1 MKILAVRLKNLASL
15 AGPHELD
22 FTAEPLASTG
32 LFAITGPTGSGKST
46 LLDALS
52 LGLFG
57 EVPRLSNVRKEA
69 KVPDGDNEIATG
81 DPRTLLRRGSG
92 AGYAEVDFLG
102 IDGYR
107 YRARWEANRARDR
120 ADGKLQPSRQ
130 SLRNLDTQQ
139 LLAADKKAEFKT
151 QLEQRLGLTFEQ
163 FTRAV
168 LLAQSEFS
176 AFLKADDNGRSELL
190 EKLTDT
196 AIYSQLGRRAFER
209 AKQARQSLDQL
220 EQQAGGIRPLDDA
233 GRTALETQCQSTL
246 EVLARIQVEL
256 GEVEQQQRWLRD
268 LKRLEQELAQA
279 QTTRTTVQQQHD
291 EHTEVRQTLHWL
303 DQLLPQRHRYQQKA
317 QLEHD
322 MGQLAA
328 HLIQLEQQKQALEQ
342 RLDELT
348 ERQQHAQTRRQT
360 AEEALHQSADSLQ
373 QAFQEENDLSRLK
386 IDVQQTREAWRQ
398 EDSFQRESL
407 TRINALATTEVEQ
420 RQALEQIATQLQASE
435 TLSALCDAWSAY
447 RPRLQ
452 QNLQLGERLAGSR
465 LRIPQLQA
473 AVKKAQ
479 EEADTYQ
486 TAIQTLQQES
496 GAEGN
501 LSEQIQALT
510 QQQQASRPLLSSL
523 ERLIYLWQQ
532 GEELEGY
539 WLSNQEKQTALLQ
552 ERAHT
557 IAEGKRAAAEHAEAE
572 RDLKLTLAVLER
584 QRLMRSVSVEK
595 LRAQLV
601 EGEPCPVC
609 GSQEHPF
616 HQESVLAKAIASHE
630 AREEE
635 QARLHVQR
643 LYERLIGLRSA
654 VAGLNERLKDLK
666 QQEEQLTAQQLGIHE
681 QLRGHPEGKTLLA
694 QPEEHRSFW
703 LNEQLTALS
712 KRIQTEETRLQF
724 LLNHQ
729 QKIDGLQERWQT
741 ARERSQQ
748 AAWELEEHLKAIQQ
762 DELRHAQELAE
773 LTALLPAPW
782 LEHWQQQPQSTFTR
796 LEALIEAR
804 HHHLLRKQELEKT
817 LTTCTFDLERERYQ
831 QQTRLQQHEKLSSLL
846 ATLEEQLTS
855 GQLRLQTTLGEH
867 ASPHAW
873 QQALNQSVE
882 QARQAE
888 SQAREAWSEANLS
901 HEQLRHTVELKRGEA
916 QKLDSAHGLLLVEL
930 EAWQAQHS
938 TLDETLLT
946 RLLGINDREHT
957 ALRQQMQTLERAVNE
972 ADVVVQERE
981 KRLAAH
987 RTERSDIPEQE
998 TLEQRWTE
1006 LSQLNQAS
1014 QERHAELR
1022 AEIAEDN
1029 RRRTQSAELLNA
1041 IGSARAEY
1049 LRWARLD
1056 ELIGSADGHTFR
1068 KIAQGYN
1075 LDLLIHHANAQL
1087 QQLVR
1092 RYRLKRGGS
1101 ALGLLVMDTEMGDEL
1116 RSVHSLSGGETF
1128 LVSLALAL
1136 GLASMASTNLKIE
1149 SLFIDEGFGSLDPDS
1164 LQLAMDALDG
1174 LQAQGRKV
1182 AVISHVQEMHE
1193 RIPVQVQVCKQ
1204 GNGLSTLRIQGPTPR
1219 FID

>member
-15 AGPHELD
+15 AGPHEID

-69 KVPDGDNEIATG
+69 KVPDGEGEIATG

-102 IDGYR
+102 IDGHR

-168 LLAQSEFS
+168 LLAQSEFG

-209 AKQARQSLDQL
+209 SKQARQVLDQL
-220 EQQAGGIRPLDDA
+220 EQQIGGIKPLDEA
-233 GRTALETQCQSTL
+233 SRTALETQCLTVQETL
-246 EVLARIQVEL
+246 NRIQGEL
-256 GEVEQQQRWLRD
+256 AEVEQQRRWLTE
-268 LKRLEQELAQA
+268 LKRLEHDLSNAQA
-279 QTTRTTVQQQHD
+279 QFVSAQQQQD
-291 EHTEVRQTLHWL
+291 EQSEARQRLHWL
-303 DQLLPQRHRYQQKA
+303 DQILPQRHRFQHKQQLEHELNQITVRIA
-317 QLEHD
+317 QLEQD
-322 MGQLAA
+322 
-328 HLIQLEQQKQALEQ
+328 KQALEH
-342 RLDELT
+342 RLNELS
-348 ERQQHAQTRRQT
+348 RLQQHAQAKRQE
-360 AEEALHQSADSLQ
+360 AESAQQQAADPLR
-373 QAFQEENDLSRLK
+373 QAFQEESDLSRLQSE
-386 IDVQQTREAWRQ
+386 VQQTREAWRQ
-398 EDSFQRESL
+398 EDSFQRDAL
-407 TRINALATTEVEQ
+407 GRIKTLAEKEAEQRDALAQTT
-420 RQALEQIATQLQASE
+420 AQLQQSE
-435 TLSALCDAWSAY
+435 PLSALCDTWSAY
-447 RPRLQ
+447 RPRFQ
-452 QNLQLGERLAGSR
+452 QSLQLDERIAASR
-465 LRIPQLQA
+465 LRIPELQSALKASESEASTHQNAIQQLQ
-473 AVKKAQ
+473 
-479 EEADTYQ
+479 
-486 TAIQTLQQES
+486 QQS

-523 ERLIYLWQQ
+523 ERLVYLWQQ

-539 WLSNQEKQTALLQ
+539 WANNQEKQTVLLQ

-557 IAEGKRAAAEHAEAE
+557 IAEGKRAAAKHAEAE
-572 RDLKLTLAVLER
+572 QSLKTTLALLER
-584 QRLMRSVSVEK
+584 QRLVRSVSVEK
-595 LRAQLV
+595 LRAQLT

-609 GSQEHPF
+609 GSQEHPY
-616 HQESVLAKAIASHE
+616 HQGNALAEAMASHE
-630 AREEE
+630 AQEEE
-635 QARLHVQR
+635 QARLHVQQA
-643 LYERLIGLRSA
+643 YERLISLRTA
-654 VAGLNERLKDLK
+654 VAGINERLKDLK
-666 QQEEQLTAQQLGIHE
+666 QQEEQLTTQQLAIHE
-681 QLRGHPEGKTLLA
+681 QLRGHPQGKALLA

-703 LNEQLTALS
+703 LNEQLIELGN
-712 KRIQTEETRLQF
+712 RIKAEEVRLQY
-724 LLNHQ
+724 LLDHQ
-729 QKIDGLQERWQT
+729 RKIDSLQQRWQT
-741 ARERSQQ
+741 AREQSKQ
-748 AAWELEEHLKAIQQ
+748 AAWDLEEQLKAIHQ
-762 DELRHAQELAE
+762 DEQRQAQELEALE
-773 LTALLPAPW
+773 ALLPKPW
-782 LEHWQQQPQSTFTR
+782 LQDWQQAPQPTFAHLEEVMENRRLQLTR
-796 LEALIEAR
+796 Q
-804 HHHLLRKQELEKT
+804 QELEKA
-817 LTTCTFDLERERYQ
+817 LAVCVADLERERYQ

-855 GQLRLQTTLGEH
+855 SQLRLQATLGEYPS
-867 ASPHAW
+867 AHAW
-873 QQALNQSVE
+873 QHALHQCVE

-888 SQAREAWSEANLS
+888 AQARETWSETNLT
-901 HEQLRHTVELKRGEA
+901 HEQLRHTLELQHNQH
-916 QKLDSAHGLLLVEL
+916 QKLNSTYQVLQAEL
-930 EAWQAQHS
+930 EEWRVQHS
-938 TLDETLLT
+938 ELDDSLLT
-946 RLLGINDREHT
+946 ELLAFDEGKHHH
-957 ALRQQMQTLERAVNE
+957 LRQQQQALEQSLSE
-972 ADVVVQERE
+972 AKVVLQERE
-981 KRLAAH
+981 KRLMAH
-987 RTERSDIPEQE
+987 RAERTKPLESE
-998 TLEQRWTE
+998 TLEQHWSE
-1006 LSQLNQAS
+1006 LNQLIQTS
-1014 QERHAELR
+1014 REHHAELR
-1022 AEIAEDN
+1022 AELAEDN
-1029 RRRTQSAELLNA
+1029 RRRTQSDDLVKA
-1041 IGSARAEY
+1041 IETARTEY
-1049 LRWARLD
+1049 VRWAKLD

-1075 LDLLIHHANAQL
+1075 LDLLVHHANAQL
-1087 QQLVR
+1087 RQLVR

-1136 GLASMASTNLKIE
+1136 GLASMASSNLKIE
-1149 SLFIDEGFGSLDPDS
+1149 SLFIDEGFGSLDSDS